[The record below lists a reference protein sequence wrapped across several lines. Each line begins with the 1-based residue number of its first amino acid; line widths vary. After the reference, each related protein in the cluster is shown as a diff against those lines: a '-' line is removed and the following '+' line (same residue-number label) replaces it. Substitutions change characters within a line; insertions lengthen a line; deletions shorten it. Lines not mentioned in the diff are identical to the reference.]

1 MHKSAGMVREIQL
14 VSYEKFLAELFHLQF
29 VIAFAVKA
37 VEHKHVAPDH
47 WEVVETERG
56 LVQPDFFIGHDMG
69 RISAHEAEATQ
80 VGHQTQLQL
89 GLNQLHFV
97 REELFIIDDVLN
109 LLLYESQIRS
119 LLGQIP
125 HDRDRAL
132 VGQENLSLDLDVLV
146 NGDEELS
153 KEAAV

>member
-1 MHKSAGMVREIQL
+1 M
-14 VSYEKFLAELFHLQF
+14 
-29 VIAFAVKA
+29 
-37 VEHKHVAPDH
+37 EHKHVALDH

-109 LLLYESQIRS
+109 LLLYESQIRA
-119 LLGQIP
+119 LLRQISQN
-125 HDRDRAL
+125 RYWAL
-132 VGQENLSLDLDVLV
+132 VGQKYLSLDFDVLI

-153 KEAAV
+153 KEAAVWFQVLGLHFLLIKDFSAESAELVCAILG